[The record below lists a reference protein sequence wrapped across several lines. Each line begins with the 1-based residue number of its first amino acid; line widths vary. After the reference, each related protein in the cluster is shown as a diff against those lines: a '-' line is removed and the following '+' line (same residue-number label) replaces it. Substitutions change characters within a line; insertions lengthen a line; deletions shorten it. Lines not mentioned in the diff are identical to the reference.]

1 MRRVWRSG
9 YEVCLWCKRYPDRSQ
24 EVKGIK
30 TRKYKRRKRW
40 QMMIAAKRQRPIL
53 KHIPPLGVWVPP
65 LVVGDPPLG
74 GRGATPKIGFR
85 QYLNKRIC
93 GTTLQES

>member
-1 MRRVWRSG
+1 
-9 YEVCLWCKRYPDRSQ
+9 
-24 EVKGIK
+24 
-30 TRKYKRRKRW
+30 
-40 QMMIAAKRQRPIL
+40 MMIAAKRQRPIL

-85 QYLNKRIC
+85 QISDLRYSTSDSIRDLMPVMIRCDLRWFSDFQKNK
-93 GTTLQES
+93 T

>member
-1 MRRVWRSG
+1 
-9 YEVCLWCKRYPDRSQ
+9 
-24 EVKGIK
+24 
-30 TRKYKRRKRW
+30 
-40 QMMIAAKRQRPIL
+40 MIAAKRQRPIL

-85 QYLNKRIC
+85 RLLHNSFKEDFKTGALFLFCVCAEI
-93 GTTLQES
+93 GTFEQPTFTP